1 MGWKVCLWA
10 RLHDGNHAYRLIR
23 DQLTLTD
30 DRFLAYGT
38 TKKRGG
44 TYRNLFDAHPPFQI
58 DGNFGCTAGIA
69 EMLVQSHEGYIELLP
84 ALPDVW
90 KDGEVK
96 GLRVRGG
103 FEIADMAWKDGRV
116 VRLTVKSD
124 AGNVMSLRY
133 NGKKRELKTK
143 ANKTYRIL

>member
-1 MGWKVCLWA
+1 
-10 RLHDGNHAYRLIR
+10 
-23 DQLTLTD
+23 
-30 DRFLAYGT
+30 
-38 TKKRGG
+38 
-44 TYRNLFDAHPPFQI
+44 
-58 DGNFGCTAGIA
+58 
-69 EMLVQSHEGYIELLP
+69 MLVQSHEGYIELVP

>member
-1 MGWKVCLWA
+1 
-10 RLHDGNHAYRLIR
+10 
-23 DQLTLTD
+23 LTD
-30 DRFLAYGT
+30 DRFLAYGKV
-38 TKKRGG
+38 KKQGG

-69 EMLVQSHEGYIELLP
+69 EMLIQSHDGCVELLP

-90 KDGEVK
+90 KEGEVK

-103 FEIADMAWKDGRV
+103 FEIVDMAWKHGKV

-124 AGNVMSLRY
+124 AGNVLKLRY
-133 NGKKRELKTK
+133 NGKTKELKTK
-143 ANKTYRIL
+143 VNKTYQVI